1 MVPTTE
7 WYWRVLLV
15 LLMLVSIGWFLYR
28 ANQLVQWT
36 LMGADSKR
44 FGQWGQRFKLFL
56 TFVMGQLRMYNRRS
70 YTWAGVAHF
79 FTFYGFLVIQITT
92 LVLFTQGLFPGV
104 HVPFFEDNAGWLLF
118 VDLIQALVLV
128 AMLSFFWRRLV
139 TKPERLTDSPG
150 AFLILGG
157 ISTLMISALVLQGIR
172 INLGVE
178 PGEWRPFSI
187 VAGKLFEGLGV
198 DAQTFIHG
206 LAYFVHLGTI
216 LWFLVFIVY
225 SKHLHIFTSP
235 LNVLFYD
242 LTPKGAMEP
251 ITDIEER
258 IEKEQTLG
266 AALAQRLR
274 VEGPDGHL
282 HLYRVRQVPGRL
294 PRVADRQASIA
305 QEAGARHAG
314 ILHGERGARAG
325 QARATWGR
333 CRCWRRERCRS
344 GRRRRWTA
352 DGGRGGTATAVEE
365 IPLVGGWVMEETL
378 WSCTTCRACMEACP
392 VFIEHVPKITDMR
405 RYLVMQESRFPSE
418 LNRLFRNLEQKGNP
432 WEFSPN
438 QRADWAEGL
447 DVPLLSDLYAQA
459 EEEGRPLFAGP
470 PLIAKVETETA
481 SHGDP
486 VSIVETQ
493 PITGNQQPATEP
505 LLEVLYWVGCLGS
518 FDARNQRVAQALAG
532 IFKEAGVRFAILGKE
547 ESCCGDPARRPGNEY
562 LFQTMAQANMEV
574 LNTYGVRKI
583 ITQCPHC
590 FNTLKNEYPE
600 FGGNYDVV
608 HHSEFLDYL
617 IKAGRLQLANRVE
630 QAITYHDPCY
640 LGRYNDV
647 YDAPRAVLEAIPGVE
662 LKEMRR
668 SRNNALCCGAGG
680 GRMWIEE
687 HTGKRMNQNRM
698 QDALDTGAPT
708 LAAACPF
715 CTSMFEDGI
724 KGKDAGDQI
733 RLMDIAEM
741 VSLSMRRDGEA
752 VGARVGET
760 LPDPGPTT
768 NTDPLATG
776 GGVGDPD
783 REEPPSVSS

>member
-7 WYWRVLLV
+7 WYWRVLLIIA
-15 LLMLVSIGWFLYR
+15 MLVSIGWFLYR

-36 LMGADSKR
+36 LMGSDSKR
-44 FGQWGQRFKLFL
+44 TGQWGQRLKLFL

-104 HVPFFEDNAGWLLF
+104 HVPFFEENAGWLLF

-187 VAGKLFEGLGV
+187 GAGKLFGGLSADV
-198 DAQTFIHG
+198 QTFIHG

-251 ITDIEER
+251 ITDIEDR

-266 AALAQRLR
+266 AATLSDFGWKDLMDTYTCT
-274 VEGPDGHL
+274 EC
-282 HLYRVRQVPGRL
+282 
-294 PRVADRQASIA
+294 
-305 QEAGARHAG
+305 
-314 ILHGERGARAG
+314 
-325 QARATWGR
+325 GR
-333 CRCWRRERCRS
+333 CQDACPAWLTDKPLSPKKLVLDMQEYFMESAAHELGKRDDLGPLQMLAAGKSPFRTMDD
-344 GRRRRWTA
+344 GRKTMD
-352 DGGRGGTATAVEE
+352 DGRTATAVEE

-447 DVPLLSDLYAQA
+447 EVPLLSDLYAQA
-459 EEEGRPLFAGP
+459 EEEGKALFAGP
-470 PLIAKVETETA
+470 PLAAKVETETA

-486 VSIVETQ
+486 VSIVEAK
-493 PITGNQQPATEP
+493 PITDNRQPATEP
-505 LLEVLYWVGCLGS
+505 LLDVLYWVGCLGS

-562 LFQTMAQANMEV
+562 LFQTMAQANVEV

-617 IKAGRLQLANRVE
+617 IKSGRLQLANRVE